1 MIINI
6 TDLAKNALDNLFIE
20 YNVDLKNIR
29 LYLKEI
35 A

>member
-20 YNVDLKNIR
+20 YSVNFKNIR

>member
-6 TDLAKNALDNLFIE
+6 TDLAKSALDNLFIE
-20 YNVDLKNIR
+20 YNVNYKNIR